1 MAIENI
7 IQIFPF
13 VAGADLS
20 ATDYRFVKVNST
32 AQEVED
38 AGAGELAI
46 GIRRNSPEEGE
57 GVEVVSVGQI
67 AKLTAGSGGWSAG
80 NYIKSDSD
88 GAGVVASADKEI
100 VNAIA
105 LTDCAAGAVGSVL
118 VTIFTISAG

>member
-7 IQIFPF
+7 IQTFPF
-13 VAGADLS
+13 IAGADLS
-20 ATDYRFVKVNST
+20 ATDYRFVKVTST
-32 AQEVED
+32 AQEVDD

-46 GIRRNSPEEGE
+46 GIRRNSPKEGE

-67 AKLTAGSGGWSAG
+67 AKLTAGIGGWSAG
-80 NYIKSDSD
+80 NYLKSDSA

-105 LTDCAAGAVGSVL
+105 LTDCSADAVGSVL
-118 VTIFTISAG
+118 VTVFIISAS